1 MVSEL
6 TKLNLRRGID
16 RLMFATRWI
25 AAPIYIVLFGA
36 LCIISMKFA
45 DKMFSALSDIFSM
58 TSNQAI
64 LLALT
69 LIDLVLVANLV
80 IMVMFAAWENFVSP
94 LRHLDTAD
102 RPNGLRGVG
111 FNAVK
116 LKVIASAAAIAV
128 IQLLETF
135 VHIDDVAVSEAAL
148 RIGITLCIPL
158 VGVMLAW
165 MDRIAGPE
173 DHHV

>member
-6 TKLNLRRGID
+6 TKLNIRRGTD

-25 AAPIYIVLFGA
+25 AAPIYIGLFGA
-36 LCIISMKFA
+36 LCIIGVKFA
-45 DKMFSALSDIFSM
+45 DKLFAALPGMFSM
-58 TSNQAI
+58 TSNEAI
-64 LLALT
+64 LTALT

-94 LRHLDTAD
+94 LRHLDAAD

-135 VHIDDVAVSEAAL
+135 VHIDDVAVSDAAL
-148 RIGITLCIPL
+148 RIGITLSIPL
-158 VGVMLAW
+158 VGVLLAW
-165 MDRIAGPE
+165 MDRIAGPD
-173 DHHV
+173 DHG